1 MKIGWI
7 GVGNMGKPMAKHIQ
21 EYASEFTV
29 CDLNQEAAVDILEN
43 GGKWAETPSECAQD
57 KDILF
62 MSLPMPQ
69 DVEKVSTGK
78 DGIIESVKPG
88 TILLDASTN
97 SLSMVK
103 KLHKIFDEKGVELL
117 DCPVSGGVI
126 GAINKDMSIM
136 VGGNES
142 TYKKIK
148 PVLDA
153 MGDKAIY
160 CGPVGSGTIC
170 KLSHQLFSG
179 LLLGITTEVLTSG
192 VKAGMDLDTLI
203 DAISRC
209 ASAKN
214 PPFDNWKASQE
225 YNFEGDEMSFFL
237 ELAAKDIRL
246 ACEMAR
252 ENKVPLDMANIF
264 EQNIIEAMN
273 KGWGKKNSGIVR
285 KIIADRAGVTLD
297 YAPGGFSS

>member
-1 MKIGWI
+1 MKIGWV

-21 EYASEFTV
+21 EYSKEFTV
-29 CDLNQEAAVDILEN
+29 CDLNQESAIDILED
-43 GGKWAETPSECAQD
+43 GGIWAETPAECAKN
-57 KDILF
+57 KDIVF

-69 DVEKVSTGK
+69 DVEKVCLGES
-78 DGIIESVKPG
+78 GIIESVQKN
-88 TILLDASTN
+88 TIILDVSTN

-103 KLHKIFDEKGVELL
+103 KLHKLFEQKGVEFL

-126 GAINKDMSIM
+126 GAMKKDMSIM
-136 VGGNES
+136 VGGKES

-148 PVLDA
+148 PTLDA

-179 LLLGITTEVLTSG
+179 LLLGITTEVLASG
-192 VKAGMDLDTLI
+192 VKAGMDLDTLV

-214 PPFDNWKASQE
+214 PPFDNWKEAKE
-225 YNFEGDEMSFFL
+225 YNFEGNEMSFFL

-246 ACEMAR
+246 ACEMGR
-252 ENKVPLDMANIF
+252 ENKVPMDMANII
-264 EQNIIEAMN
+264 EQKVIEAMN
-273 KGWGKKNSGIVR
+273 KGWGRKNSGIVR
-285 KIIADRAGVTLD
+285 KVIVDRAGIELD
-297 YAPGGFSS
+297 YAPGGFA

>member
-7 GVGNMGKPMAKHIQ
+7 GIGNMGKPMAKHIQ

-29 CDLNQEAAVDILEN
+29 CDLNQEAAVDILED
-43 GGKWAETPSECAQD
+43 GGIWAETPSKCAEN
-57 KDILF
+57 KDVLF

-69 DVEKVSTGK
+69 DVEKVCLGK
-78 DGIIESVKPG
+78 DGIIESVKDG
-88 TILLDASTN
+88 TIILDASTN

-103 KLHKIFDEKGVELL
+103 KLHKLFEEKGVEFL
-117 DCPVSGGVI
+117 DCPVSGGVV
-126 GAINKDMSIM
+126 GAMKKDMSIM
-136 VGGNES
+136 VGGKES
-142 TYKKIK
+142 TYNKIK

-192 VKAGMDLDTLI
+192 VKAGMDLDTLV

-214 PPFDNWKASQE
+214 PPFDNWKAAKE
-225 YNFEGDEMSFFL
+225 YNFEGNEMSFFL
-237 ELAAKDIRL
+237 ELAAKDVRL
-246 ACEMAR
+246 ACEMGR
-252 ENKVPLDMANIF
+252 ENKVPLDMANIL
-264 EQNIIEAMN
+264 EQKVIEALN
-273 KGWGKKNSGIVR
+273 NGWGRKNSGIVR
-285 KIIADRAGVTLD
+285 KIIADRAGVDLD
-297 YAPGGFSS
+297 YAPGGFA

>member
-7 GVGNMGKPMAKHIQ
+7 GIGNMGKPMAKHIQ

-29 CDLNQEAAVDILEN
+29 CDLNQEAAVDILED
-43 GGKWAETPSECAQD
+43 GGIWAETPSKCAEN
-57 KDILF
+57 KDVLF

-69 DVEKVSTGK
+69 DVEKVCLGK
-78 DGIIESVKPG
+78 DGIIESVKDG
-88 TILLDASTN
+88 TIILDASTN

-103 KLHKIFDEKGVELL
+103 KLHKLFEEKGVEFL
-117 DCPVSGGVI
+117 DCPVSGGVV
-126 GAINKDMSIM
+126 GAMKKDMSIM
-136 VGGNES
+136 VGGKES
-142 TYKKIK
+142 TYNKIK

-192 VKAGMDLDTLI
+192 VKAGMDLDTLV

-214 PPFDNWKASQE
+214 PPFDNWKAAKE
-225 YNFEGDEMSFFL
+225 YNFEGNEMSFFL
-237 ELAAKDIRL
+237 ELAAKDVRL
-246 ACEMAR
+246 ACEMGR
-252 ENKVPLDMANIF
+252 ENKVPLDMANIL
-264 EQNIIEAMN
+264 EQ
-273 KGWGKKNSGIVR
+273 KV
-285 KIIADRAGVTLD
+285 
-297 YAPGGFSS
+297 